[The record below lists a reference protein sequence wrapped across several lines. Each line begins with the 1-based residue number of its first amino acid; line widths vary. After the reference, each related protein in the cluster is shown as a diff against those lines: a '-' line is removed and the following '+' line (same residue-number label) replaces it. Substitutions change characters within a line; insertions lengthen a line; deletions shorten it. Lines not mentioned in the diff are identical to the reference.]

1 MLPPYIMNSTS
12 NRRTFLRKISLAA
25 TALLGLEA
33 PAFAR
38 QLAQVPT
45 DEQSVIVRFR
55 TNRYAPPSVLELS
68 AVNVVGGIGEAIQG
82 TYAEGAW
89 TFKIPMSVK
98 KRTILCKFAL
108 DGQLY
113 GEKSTV
119 TLEAKAGSVYEY
131 DGYDISLTVFDELAQ
146 SRSPMM
152 ERMFGKKSVEKTFD
166 VIVIGSGMGGGVL
179 VDQLSDLGLNVAVL
193 EAGSLLFATHI
204 GNLPRPTKVGRFT
217 KHIWEL
223 WYRYGVKD
231 YTLGSDSVYQ
241 GAQGYNVGGR
251 SVFWGGLIP
260 RMSEWELSSWPK
272 EIQAYLLSKGYD
284 AAECL
289 VKKSDYKGWKYQ
301 DAAKRF
307 LSKNFTSFQVKDA
320 PLGIDYPKSVS
331 RPLLPSGVFSTADL
345 LMESIL
351 TGSESNRNFPKVFQ
365 RHPVTRINHEA
376 GKVSG
381 VTVLDLDNDTFVE
394 FKASAYVLAAG
405 SLESAKLALNSNLE
419 PRAAI
424 GKGFTDHPVFYTH
437 FGIPRTSTLYRE
449 DDAAKILMQSRTSS
463 QTKDPFNIILELG
476 ADLNHG
482 RFVDPVILEAHKKA
496 KTSMLCE
503 VVFLAGIPLNEKNSI
518 SMSSDRFYSKP
529 VVEMHAVPDLD
540 KIRAQVLP
548 IHKEILKKFGA
559 VSLQDETLE
568 LKLAPAGGVAHE
580 AGSLRMSGT
589 PETGVVDKDL
599 KFHQYENLWACD
611 LSVLPA
617 SPAANPSLTLIALAL
632 RLADH
637 LKQKLV

>member
-1 MLPPYIMNSTS
+1 MIPPYIMNNTF
-12 NRRTFLRKISLAA
+12 NRRTFLRKASLAA

-33 PAFAR
+33 PAMAR

-45 DEQSVIVRFR
+45 DEQSVIVRFK
-55 TNRYAPPSVLELS
+55 TNRYASPSVLELRVKDQAGS
-68 AVNVVGGIGEAIQG
+68 GEQAIQG
-82 TYAEGAW
+82 AYHEGAW
-89 TFKIPMSVK
+89 TFKIPMQEK
-98 KRTILCKFAL
+98 ERKILCKFVL

-119 TLEAKAGSVYEY
+119 NLEAKAGSVYEY
-131 DGYDISLTVFDELAQ
+131 DGYDISLTIFDELAQ
-146 SRSPMM
+146 SRSPLM
-152 ERMFGKKSVEKTFD
+152 ERMFGKERVKQTFD

-179 VDQLSDLGLNVAVL
+179 ADQLADLGLNVAVL

-231 YTLGSDSVYQ
+231 YTQGSDSVYQ

-260 RMSEWELSSWPK
+260 RMSKWELSSWPK
-272 EIQAYLLSKGYD
+272 EIQAYLASKGYD
-284 AAECL
+284 AAERL

-301 DAAKRF
+301 DAAKDF
-307 LSKNFTSFQVKDA
+307 LSKNFESLEVKDA

-351 TGSESNRNFPKVFQ
+351 TGSESKRNFPKVFQ

-376 GKVSG
+376 GKVSS
-381 VTVLDLDNDTFVE
+381 VSVLDLDNDTFVE

-405 SLESAKLALNSNLE
+405 SLESAKLAINSNLE
-419 PRAAI
+419 PRATI

-437 FGIPRTSTLYRE
+437 FGIPRSSPLYRE

-482 RFVDPVILEAHKKA
+482 RFVDPLLLEAHR
-496 KTSMLCE
+496 KTKDSMLCE
-503 VVFLAGIPLNEKNSI
+503 IVFLAGIPLNEKNSI
-518 SMSSDRFYSKP
+518 SMSSNRFYSKP
-529 VVEMHAVPDLD
+529 RVEMYPVPNLD
-540 KIRAQVLP
+540 KIRDQILP
-548 IHKEILKKFGA
+548 IHNDILSKFGA

-589 PETGVVDKDL
+589 PETGVVNKDL
-599 KFHQYENLWACD
+599 RFHQYENLWACD

-617 SPAANPSLTLIALAL
+617 SPAANPSLTLIALAI

-637 LKQKLV
+637 LKQKLI